1 MYNRAA
7 PKKVVRLAG
16 LDINNTKNGI
26 CCSKNHTVVCTTKG
40 DVYTWGIGTGTLSS
54 LSLSLSFYFPCSYSL
69 HIGGRLGYGDE
80 THYLA
85 PVMLSLNKVIVVA
98 CSISHSGF
106 ITSEG
111 RILSTSPLPPSH
123 SIFFESLKVYICVG
137 RMNSGN

>member
-1 MYNRAA
+1 MVSA
-7 PKKVVRLAG
+7 VRRITQLCVPPRVMFIRGVLAQVHF
-16 LDINNTKNGI
+16 L
-26 CCSKNHTVVCTTKG
+26 
-40 DVYTWGIGTGTLSS
+40 
-54 LSLSLSFYFPCSYSL
+54 LSLSFYFPCSNTL
-69 HIGGRLGYGDE
+69 RTGGRLGYGDE

-85 PVMLSLNKVIVVA
+85 PVMLSLNKVIIVA

-123 SIFFESLKVYICVG
+123 SKFFESLKVYICVE